1 MEKESSK
8 ENEMKKHRILSM
20 KWILVRLKENMIRI
34 FSLIRLRVFYTM
46 GVLKGLSNFSS
57 KKRGFL

>member
-8 ENEMKKHRILSM
+8 ENKMKKHRILTMEWS
-20 KWILVRLKENMIRI
+20 LENMIRI